1 MGEKQGFDERVCS
14 GYLHKNFSRQP
25 PPSQIAEEMIDIDR
39 NDPAGKKRVTRKND
53 RNYEKVKCNE
63 WLGYV
68 HRVMMDMDKEAW
80 KHSER
85 VNRYGIQKKRK
96 GGGGRGEEG
105 GGVLCRLQLILVRVN
120 DKYSSN
126 MRSAC
131 DCMGS
136 MRGGARLWERKR
148 WGDGAEEGGN
158 TVAGRKEWRAGL
170 FGLEPRATFSTT
182 HDRAHKC
189 EETVGVF
196 GRRHR
201 ADLVLYIYMPPNEKQ
216 KKNAREGCVR

>member
-14 GYLHKNFSRQP
+14 GYLHKNFSWQP

-85 VNRYGIQKKRK
+85 VNRYGIQ
-96 GGGGRGEEG
+96 
-105 GGVLCRLQLILVRVN
+105 Q
-120 DKYSSN
+120 
-126 MRSAC
+126 
-131 DCMGS
+131 
-136 MRGGARLWERKR
+136 
-148 WGDGAEEGGN
+148 
-158 TVAGRKEWRAGL
+158 
-170 FGLEPRATFSTT
+170 
-182 HDRAHKC
+182 
-189 EETVGVF
+189 
-196 GRRHR
+196 
-201 ADLVLYIYMPPNEKQ
+201 
-216 KKNAREGCVR
+216 